1 MIHQARPR
9 LFSPL
14 GQWVMVLGDMLG
26 RPPMPAVRAAAHRAK
41 DGDPPEAAAGLR
53 PPQVIGAAAH
63 ARHEG

>member
-1 MIHQARPR
+1 
-9 LFSPL
+9 
-14 GQWVMVLGDMLG
+14 MVLGDMLG